1 MTNFCQ
7 AGSIEFQSSMLI
19 LSQKLT
25 DFDQPKKKLHNP
37 LLNINLN
44 IKEQIF
50 QEILLHRWQEFDAGL
65 KKPSCNGL

>member
-1 MTNFCQ
+1 MANLCQ
-7 AGSIEFQSSMLI
+7 AQLSMLI